1 MKAKNPSLL
10 APFIEDF
17 LHQGELGKRFAQ
29 QQVLEEWKR
38 LGGGNIGQYTQ
49 SVYLSGRK
57 LCVKITSPLLKN
69 DLLMS
74 RGALVER
81 LNEKVGGK
89 VIDDIIFL

>member
-1 MKAKNPSLL
+1 MKAKDPSLL

-29 QQVLEEWKR
+29 QQILEEWGN
-38 LGGGNIGQYTQ
+38 LAGGNIGRYTQ
-49 SVYLSGRK
+49 TAYLSGRK

-81 LNEKVGGK
+81 LNGKVGDN